1 VICDCCATSAATAQ
15 FFDEARARRELAG
28 YHRRGPG
35 PTTRRLLAGLRADAA
50 AGTLIDVGT
59 GSGVIVFELLKSGIT
74 SAVGVDLSP
83 GSLGVARQET
93 VRQGVSDRI
102 TWLEGDL
109 TRLAASLPPADVV
122 TLDRVVCCYPAYRS
136 LLEEAA
142 SRSRRWLA
150 FSYPHD
156 RWYVRAMVWIGN
168 VWLRLRRSV
177 FRAYVHSVPAMDS
190 VLREAGFVP
199 VYQAGT
205 VVWQTSVY
213 RRERP

>member
-35 PTTRRLLAGLRADAA
+35 PTTRRLLAGLRADAV
-50 AGTLIDVGT
+50 AGTLIDAGT

-74 SAVGVDLSP
+74 SAIGIDLSP
-83 GSLGVARQET
+83 GSLGVARKEAA
-93 VRQGVSDRI
+93 RQGVSDRI
-102 TWLEGDL
+102 TWQEGDL

-136 LLEEAA
+136 LLEGAA
-142 SRSRRWLA
+142 GRSRRWLA
-150 FSYPHD
+150 FSCPHN

-168 VWLRLRRSV
+168 LWLRLRGSA
-177 FRAYVHSVPAMDS
+177 FRAYVHSIPAMDT

-199 VYQAGT
+199 VHQTGNL
-205 VVWQTSVY
+205 VWQASVY
-213 RRERP
+213 RRDQP